1 MSRNISYRN
10 KNIDFEISL
19 RLDKLLEF
27 KKYFFSI
34 PNLPLLLIVDPV
46 IWNNFYDISIFITSN
61 SFITQQSKLK
71 QFFSKQILSSSF
83 PPIFLTKYIRF
94 LSLSPRIF
102 YYPSHTSA

>member
-46 IWNNFYDISIFITSN
+46 I
-61 SFITQQSKLK
+61 
-71 QFFSKQILSSSF
+71 
-83 PPIFLTKYIRF
+83 
-94 LSLSPRIF
+94 
-102 YYPSHTSA
+102 